1 MGQWLGTALDIGGWV
16 LLVEDDEALRGLL
29 ALDLEDRGF
38 AVRDVANAEAA
49 LGVLDATLDQF
60 AVLVTDLDLGPGRAN
75 GRALASEALIRRP
88 HLAVVFVTGHPRWLG
103 QVEHGERILA
113 KPFVLDALEA
123 AVYAAAAAS
132 GISIRQ
138 ATPSAPK
145 VS

>member
-1 MGQWLGTALDIGGWV
+1 
-16 LLVEDDEALRGLL
+16 
-29 ALDLEDRGF
+29 
-38 AVRDVANAEAA
+38 
-49 LGVLDATLDQF
+49 
-60 AVLVTDLDLGPGRAN
+60 
-75 GRALASEALIRRP
+75 
-88 HLAVVFVTGHPRWLG
+88 VVFVTGHPRWLG